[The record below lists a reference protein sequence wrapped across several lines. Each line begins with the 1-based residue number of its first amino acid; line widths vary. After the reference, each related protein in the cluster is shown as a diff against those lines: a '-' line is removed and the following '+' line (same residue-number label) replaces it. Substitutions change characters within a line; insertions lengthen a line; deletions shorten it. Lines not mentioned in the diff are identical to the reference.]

1 MNLVFSIDV
10 LCSSQLSFAMKR
22 RGTFALLAIVLLL
35 NAQANYAQDSSAGN
49 KPAEPI
55 AAEQQAV
62 VNDPVPATSLNQTSL
77 AQKNALAAQTNGNA
91 TTQIGSGRHL
101 VNVTLALMGI
111 IGLIFAISWFV
122 KRFSQGA
129 FSANAH
135 IKVVSAMPLGTRERI
150 VLIDA
155 GGQQILLGITA
166 TNINTLHVFETP
178 IVVDAQVD
186 NQSDFSRKLM
196 AILQQK
202 SPLTPT
208 QDSNNKNNSAP

>member
-1 MNLVFSIDV
+1 MNLVLLTNI
-10 LCSSQLSFAMKR
+10 LLSLGNWFLVKG
-22 RGTFALLAIVLLL
+22 RGLLLLALVFFTRLS
-35 NAQANYAQDSSAGN
+35 YAQSVA
-49 KPAEPI
+49 
-55 AAEQQAV
+55 
-62 VNDPVPATSLNQTSL
+62 
-77 AQKNALAAQTNGNA
+77 A

-135 IKVVSAMPLGTRERI
+135 IKILSAMPLGTRERI
-150 VLIDA
+150 VLIEV
-155 GGQQILLGITA
+155 GGQQLLLGITS
-166 TNINTLHVFETP
+166 TNINTLHMFETP
-178 IVVDAQVD
+178 IVVENKTD

-202 SPLTPT
+202 SPITSM
-208 QDSNNKNNSAP
+208 QDSNNKNNSAL